1 MLRLEARAHTPRALL
16 LGAPLAAIAFTLAIS
31 SLLVAW
37 AGAPVGQ
44 AYALLLQGGFGS
56 RFALTETLTRATPLI
71 FTGLAAAVAF
81 LASDDASFITGSTFL
96 VDGGISAAYVTPL

>member
-1 MLRLEARAHTPRALL
+1 MRLERRSETSRLALVL
-16 LGAPLAAIAFTLAIS
+16 APLAALAFTLLLS

-56 RFALTETLTRATPLI
+56 
-71 FTGLAAAVAF
+71 V
-81 LASDDASFITGSTFL
+81 
-96 VDGGISAAYVTPL
+96 